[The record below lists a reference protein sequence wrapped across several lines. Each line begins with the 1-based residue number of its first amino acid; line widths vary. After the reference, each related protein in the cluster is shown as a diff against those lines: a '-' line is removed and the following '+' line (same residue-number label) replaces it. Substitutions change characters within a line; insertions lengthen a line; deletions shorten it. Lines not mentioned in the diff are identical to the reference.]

1 MLKIWGRA
9 NSSNVAKVMW
19 AVAELDLAHERIDIG
34 GPFGGTHEPAYLR
47 LNPTGLI
54 PTIEDDDFVLW
65 ESNAIVRYL
74 AAKGGNDR
82 LWPAKLQSRAAADR
96 WMDWAS
102 TSLADVIDRLRKA
115 YRQPAET
122 RDAVSVQ
129 MALTVAAEV
138 VGVVD
143 QVLSTSPFV
152 VGSTLTV
159 GDIALGPL
167 LHRWMLVPLEKPH
180 LPGVANWYERMTQR
194 PGFAAITDHVR

>member
-19 AVAELDLAHERIDIG
+19 AVAELDLTHERIDIG
-34 GPFGGTHEPAYLR
+34 GPFGGTREPAYLR

-54 PTIEDDDFVLW
+54 PTIEDDGFVLW

-74 AAKGGNDR
+74 AAKSGNDR
-82 LWPAKLQSRAAADR
+82 LWPATLQQRASADR

-122 RDAVSVQ
+122 RDDVSVQ
-129 MALTVAAEV
+129 MALTVATEV
-138 VGVVD
+138 VGIVD

-152 VGSTLTV
+152 VGGTLTV
-159 GDIALGPL
+159 GDIGLGPL

-180 LPGVANWYERMTQR
+180 LAGVVDWYERMTQR
-194 PGFAAITDHVR
+194 PGFAAITGHVR